1 MRRYRCFHRLIG
13 VAFVMA
19 SLGAQMPIAH
29 ATSPVGS
36 FHRVKLDPAA
46 RAANRRLAKAVS
58 HALGHAPGIDA
69 TNVTVRARSG
79 MVVLGGSVPDAAQID
94 RATAVARQVNGV
106 TDVKNT
112 LTVRETGQ

>member
-1 MRRYRCFHRLIG
+1 
-13 VAFVMA
+13 
-19 SLGAQMPIAH
+19 
-29 ATSPVGS
+29 T
-36 FHRVKLDPAA
+36 
-46 RAANRRLAKAVS
+46 
-58 HALGHAPGIDA
+58 PGIDA

-112 LTVRETGQ
+112 LTVREAGQ

>member
-1 MRRYRCFHRLIG
+1 MRRYQCFRRLVGAAVTMTALG
-13 VAFVMA
+13 V
-19 SLGAQMPIAH
+19 QMPIAH

-36 FHRVKLDPAA
+36 FHHVKLDPAA

-58 HALGHAPGIDA
+58 HALGHTPGIDA

-112 LTVRETGQ
+112 LTVREAGQ